1 MTASTDIFPALDQTA
16 EGSSFRLPMWLLPG
30 NRRRA
35 LFMFYGICRTLDDV
49 VDDAPSA
56 QAANDA
62 LNHWESELDAVF
74 HNRPPATALGNRF
87 QDLHRAYGFEPEDAY
102 AMLHA
107 LRMDAEG
114 RMVYPQAAELE
125 RYCYG
130 VAGCVGLLTM
140 KIFACDAPQAR
151 PFAVA
156 LGHALQCT
164 NILRD
169 VAEDA
174 RNGRV
179 YLPKE
184 AFGTTTPP
192 KPEAL
197 AEAPE
202 LAAGACR
209 LLGEKAG
216 NYYREASELAQQLP
230 ARTIAP
236 ALAMGDVY
244 ACYWRQLRRR
254 EWHPPETSALGL
266 SYTDKM
272 KIVANTLRHL
282 AGRKTR
288 FQAG

>member
-1 MTASTDIFPALDQTA
+1 MTASTDIFPALDQPA

-30 NRRRA
+30 SRRRA
-35 LFMFYGICRTLDDV
+35 LFMLYGICRALDDV

-56 QAANDA
+56 QAANEA
-62 LNHWESELDAVF
+62 LNRWESELDNIF
-74 HNRPPATALGNRF
+74 RNNRPETALGRDF
-87 QDLHRAYGFEPEDAY
+87 LALHTTYGFEPDDAY

-107 LRMDAEG
+107 LRMDAKG
-114 RMVYPQAAELE
+114 RMVYPSSVELE
-125 RYCYG
+125 HYCYG

-140 KIFACDAPQAR
+140 KIFGCDAPQAR

-169 VAEDA
+169 VVEDA
-174 RNGRV
+174 QNGRV

-184 AFGTTTPP
+184 AFDGTAPP
-192 KPEAL
+192 APEAL
-197 AEAPE
+197 VQAPQQ
-202 LAAGACR
+202 AADACR
-209 LLGEKAG
+209 SLGEKAG

-254 EWHPPETSALGL
+254 EWHPPETSALSL
-266 SYTDKM
+266 SYADKM
-272 KIVANTLRHL
+272 KVAANALRHL

-288 FQAG
+288 FRAG